1 MILAIFT
8 KLTSDNNKQ
17 VQPVTAGVFVVPLQ
31 PPEDVMDDT
40 PCVIWVEYD
49 SEHDTETIPQQF
61 RVYTQMLSSDK
72 KNLQGATAEAMDGQ
86 RHGHLLSACP
96 TIGCGPMLPQKK
108 CKAGGPHSQNNM
120 CMRHCKLTC
129 LLSPD
134 GCDFSQV
141 GLLGGCCNM
150 NHWRRSFGA
159 DAEKQLDEETL
170 GLLSCVFDL
179 QRFMFSPRMMPR
191 TEAAR
196 DLVQSVI
203 GFDFQSKV
211 SMASLVLLDAAKRV
225 AMACP
230 HANDPV
236 APSGGLKLALQR
248 LHMARANKATSQK
261 ALAAVDPLLSSW
273 RAATSSIGPVQQG
286 ANAVMTTPI
295 GPGVMTA
302 GQEARNTA
310 GFPVGPGVNLLS
322 LFEPKNAGGV
332 AEGLTTTHAV
342 EPGANLLSLFEPKNA
357 GGVAGGLTTTHAV
370 EPGANLLSLL
380 PSQVSSN
387 VAAVGQGVHLMPLLQ
402 PNASSGATAGST
414 TLHPLGLGMNFTM
427 NQLDVTKAATKPAQN
442 SGDVPSELEITTSQ
456 SYQIDTMETGDIDI
470 WSDQSLTSPM
480 HDEAGSGTDEI
491 LLSADEDTMATVR
504 FLG

>member
-1 MILAIFT
+1 M
-8 KLTSDNNKQ
+8 LTSDNNKQ

-40 PCVIWVEYD
+40 PCAIWVEYD
-49 SEHDTETIPQQF
+49 SERDTETIPQQF

-72 KNLQGATAEAMDGQ
+72 KNLQGATAEAMDSR

-96 TIGCGPMLPQKK
+96 TIGCGQLLTQKK

-159 DAEKQLDEETL
+159 DAERLLDEETL

-179 QRFMFSPRMMPR
+179 QRFMFSPRMMPSAQ
-191 TEAAR
+191 AAR

-203 GFDFQSKV
+203 GFDFQSKA
-211 SMASLVLLDAAKRV
+211 SMASLVLLDTAKRV

-248 LHMARANKATSQK
+248 LHMVKANKASAPK
-261 ALAAVDPLLSSW
+261 ANAGSALAAVDPLLSSW
-273 RAATSSIGPVQQG
+273 LAATSSIGPVQQG
-286 ANAVMTTPI
+286 VNAVMATPT

-302 GQEARNTA
+302 GQEARTTA
-310 GFPVGPGVNLLS
+310 GFPVG
-322 LFEPKNAGGV
+322 
-332 AEGLTTTHAV
+332 
-342 EPGANLLSLFEPKNA
+342 PGANLLSLFEPQNA

-370 EPGANLLSLL
+370 EPGAKSLSLL
-380 PSQVSSN
+380 PSNASSD

-402 PNASSGATAGST
+402 PNTLSGATAGST
-414 TLHPLGLGMNFTM
+414 TSHPLGLGMNFTM
-427 NQLDVTKAATKPAQN
+427 NQLDATKAATKHAQN
-442 SGDVPSELEITTSQ
+442 SGAVPSELEITTSQ

-504 FLG
+504 FLV

>member
-1 MILAIFT
+1 
-8 KLTSDNNKQ
+8 
-17 VQPVTAGVFVVPLQ
+17 
-31 PPEDVMDDT
+31 MDDT

-49 SEHDTETIPQQF
+49 SERDTETVPQQF
-61 RVYTQMLSSDK
+61 RVYAQMLSSDK
-72 KNLQGATAEAMDGQ
+72 KNLQGATAEAMDSQ

-96 TIGCGPMLPQKK
+96 TIGCGQLLTQKK
-108 CKAGGPHSQNNM
+108 CKAGGPHSQSNM

-141 GLLGGCCNM
+141 GSLGGCCNM

-179 QRFMFSPRMMPR
+179 QRFMFSPRMIPS
-191 TEAAR
+191 AQVAR
-196 DLVQSVI
+196 ELVQSVI
-203 GFDFQSKV
+203 GFNFQSKV

-248 LHMARANKATSQK
+248 LHMANANKATSQK

-273 RAATSSIGPVQQG
+273 LAATSSIGPVQQG
-286 ANAVMTTPI
+286 VNAVMTTPV
-295 GPGVMTA
+295 GPGVMIA
-302 GQEARNTA
+302 GHEARTTA
-310 GFPVGPGVNLLS
+310 GFPVGPG
-322 LFEPKNAGGV
+322 
-332 AEGLTTTHAV
+332 
-342 EPGANLLSLFEPKNA
+342 ANLLSF
-357 GGVAGGLTTTHAV
+357 
-370 EPGANLLSLL
+370 L
-380 PSQVSSN
+380 PSKASSD
-387 VAAVGQGVHLMPLLQ
+387 VAAVGQDVNLMPLLQ

-414 TLHPLGLGMNFTM
+414 TSHPLGLGMNFTV
-427 NQLDVTKAATKPAQN
+427 NQLDGTKEVTRPAQN
-442 SGDVPSELEITTSQ
+442 SGGVPSELEITTSQ

-504 FLG
+504 FLA

>member
-1 MILAIFT
+1 
-8 KLTSDNNKQ
+8 
-17 VQPVTAGVFVVPLQ
+17 
-31 PPEDVMDDT
+31 MDDT

-96 TIGCGPMLPQKK
+96 TIGCGHMLTQKK

-179 QRFMFSPRMMPR
+179 QRFMFSPRMMPS

-273 RAATSSIGPVQQG
+273 LAATSSIGPVQQG

-342 EPGANLLSLFEPKNA
+342 EPGANLLSL
-357 GGVAGGLTTTHAV
+357 
-370 EPGANLLSLL
+370 L
-380 PSQVSSN
+380 PSQASSN

-402 PNASSGATAGST
+402 QNASSGATAGST
-414 TLHPLGLGMNFTM
+414 TSHPLGLGMNFTV
-427 NQLDVTKAATKPAQN
+427 NQLDATKAVTKPAQIF
-442 SGDVPSELEITTSQ
+442 GGVPSELEITTSQ

>member
-1 MILAIFT
+1 
-8 KLTSDNNKQ
+8 
-17 VQPVTAGVFVVPLQ
+17 
-31 PPEDVMDDT
+31 MDDT

-72 KNLQGATAEAMDGQ
+72 KNLQGATAEAMDSQ

-96 TIGCGPMLPQKK
+96 TIGCGQLLTQKK
-108 CKAGGPHSQNNM
+108 CKAGGPHSQSNM

-141 GLLGGCCNM
+141 GLLGGCRNM

-179 QRFMFSPRMMPR
+179 QRFMFSPRMIPS
-191 TEAAR
+191 AQVAR
-196 DLVQSVI
+196 ELVQSVI

-248 LHMARANKATSQK
+248 LHMAKADKATSQK
-261 ALAAVDPLLSSW
+261 ALAGVDPLLSSW
-273 RAATSSIGPVQQG
+273 LAATSSIGPVQQG
-286 ANAVMTTPI
+286 VNAVMTTPI
-295 GPGVMTA
+295 GPGVMIA
-302 GQEARNTA
+302 GQEAKNTA
-310 GFPVGPGVNLLS
+310 GFPVGPGANLLS
-322 LFEPKNAGGV
+322 LFDPKNAGGV

-342 EPGANLLSLFEPKNA
+342 EPGANLLSLLTSKN
-357 GGVAGGLTTTHAV
+357 
-370 EPGANLLSLL
+370 
-380 PSQVSSN
+380 SSD
-387 VAAVGQGVHLMPLLQ
+387 VAAVGQDVNLMPLLQ
-402 PNASSGATAGST
+402 PSASSAATAGST
-414 TLHPLGLGMNFTM
+414 TSHPLGLGMNFTV
-427 NQLDVTKAATKPAQN
+427 NQLDGTKEVTKPAQN
-442 SGDVPSELEITTSQ
+442 SGGVPSELEITTSQ
-456 SYQIDTMETGDIDI
+456 SYQIDTMDSGDIDI
-470 WSDQSLTSPM
+470 WSDQSLTSPI

-504 FLG
+504 FLV